1 VSRDAD
7 VVVIG
12 GGVVG
17 ASIALEVA
25 RHGLGRV
32 VLVDKAPGPGEGST
46 GASSSICRTRYTH
59 PAVVRLAIDGLD
71 AYRRWAE
78 YLRDASAA
86 AAFVETGVLWIA
98 DRSHQEVASEVQRLQ
113 ALGAGA
119 CLLDGN
125 ELTGRFPAI
134 SPCAAP
140 LDWDTEH
147 HCQSSPAFLFEDR
160 AGYIDPMDA
169 LTDLLASATSS
180 GVDLRFSTEVVG
192 LDVGDSGVRGVRLA
206 DGGSIAAGLVVNAAG
221 PWCNPLNAMA
231 GVEHRWSFVPTRIQT
246 LYRPWPVEE
255 AGEIPVTIDVATG
268 VYVRPERASSM
279 VWIGS
284 VREEDEREE
293 VADPDEFARSPSA
306 AFRDTTLAAFSHR
319 IPAVAARGTV
329 AGIAGLYT
337 INRQDVHPVVGPS
350 GVDGFWLANG
360 FSGHGFKLAP
370 MIGSMIAQAL
380 GADRH
385 EFDTTVPMSL
395 FAIDRDPIGVDAKNV
410 LA

>member
-1 VSRDAD
+1 MSGGAD

-17 ASIALEVA
+17 ASIALEIA

-59 PAVVRLAIDGLD
+59 PAVVQLAIDGLD
-71 AYRRWAE
+71 AYRRWPE
-78 YLRDASAA
+78 YLRSASVTAS
-86 AAFVETGVLWIA
+86 FVETGVLWIA
-98 DRSHQEVASEVQRLQ
+98 DRTHDQVATEVQRLRE
-113 ALGAGA
+113 LGAEA
-119 CLLDGN
+119 SLIEDA
-125 ELTGRFPAI
+125 ELTRRFPAV
-134 SPCAAP
+134 SLCTAP

-147 HCQSSPAFLFEDR
+147 HCRLGPAFLFEDR
-160 AGYIDPMDA
+160 AGYIDPVDA
-169 LTDLLASATSS
+169 LSDLLASAAEA
-180 GVDLRFSTEVVG
+180 GADIRFSSEVVG
-192 LDVGDSGVRGVRLA
+192 LDVGGSGVGGVRLA
-206 DGGSIAAGLVVNAAG
+206 DGCSLSADLVVNAAG
-221 PWCNPLNAMA
+221 PWCNRLNALA

-246 LYRPWPVEE
+246 LYRAWPSQE

-268 VYVRPERASSM
+268 VYARPERASSM

-284 VREEDEREE
+284 VREEDEGEA
-293 VADPDEFARSPSA
+293 VANPDVFARSPNA
-306 AFRDTTLAAFSHR
+306 GFRDTTLAAFSHR
-319 IPAVAARGTV
+319 IPGVAARGAVT
-329 AGIAGLYT
+329 GIAGLYT

-370 MIGSMIAQAL
+370 MIGSMIAIAL
-380 GADRH
+380 GATPTD
-385 EFDTTVPMSL
+385 FDTTVPMSL

>member
-1 VSRDAD
+1 MSRGAD

-17 ASIALEVA
+17 ASIGLEIA

-59 PAVVRLAIDGLD
+59 PAVVQLAIDGLD
-71 AYRRWAE
+71 AYRRWPE
-78 YLRDASAA
+78 YLRSEAATAS
-86 AAFVETGVLWIA
+86 FVETGVLWIA
-98 DRSHQEVASEVQRLQ
+98 DRSPTEVAAEVQRLV

-119 CLLDGN
+119 SLVDAADLVR
-125 ELTGRFPAI
+125 RFPAV
-134 SPCAAP
+134 STCTAP
-140 LDWDTEH
+140 LDWDTDH
-147 HCQSSPAFLFEDR
+147 HCRLGPAFLFEDK

-169 LTDLLASATSS
+169 LSDLLVAAAGS
-180 GVDLRFSTEVVG
+180 GVEVFFSSEVVG
-192 LDVGDSGVRGVRLA
+192 LEVDDAGVHGVRLA
-206 DGGSIAAGLVVNAAG
+206 DGGAIPADLVINAAG
-221 PWCNPLNAMA
+221 PWCNQLNAMA

-246 LYRPWPVEE
+246 LYRPWPTEE
-255 AGEIPVTIDVATG
+255 AGDIPVTIDVATG
-268 VYVRPERASSM
+268 VYVRPERRSSM

-284 VREEDEREE
+284 VSEEDEREA
-293 VADPDEFARSPSA
+293 VTDPDAFARSPSA

-319 IPAVAARGTV
+319 IPEIAPRGTV
-329 AGIAGLYT
+329 SGIAGLYT

-370 MIGSMIAQAL
+370 MIGSMIATGLDATPT
-380 GADRH
+380 

>member
-1 VSRDAD
+1 VSRGAD

-59 PAVVRLAIDGLD
+59 PVVVRLAIDGLD
-71 AYRRWAE
+71 AYRRWPE
-78 YLRDASAA
+78 YLRSASVVAS
-86 AAFVETGVLWIA
+86 FVETGVLWIA
-98 DRSHQEVASEVQRLQ
+98 DRTHDEVASEVHRLQ

-119 CLLDGN
+119 SLLDGD
-125 ELTGRFPAI
+125 ELTERFPAV
-134 SPCAAP
+134 SSCAAP
-140 LDWDTEH
+140 LDWDAEH
-147 HCQSSPAFLFEDR
+147 HCRSSPAFLFEDR
-160 AGYIDPMDA
+160 AGYIDPVDA
-169 LTDLLASATSS
+169 LTDLLAAAVAS
-180 GVDLRFSTEVVG
+180 GVDVRFSSEVVG
-192 LDVGDSGVRGVRLA
+192 LEVDAGGVSGVRLA
-206 DGGSIAAGLVVNAAG
+206 DGASLSADLVVNAAG
-221 PWCNPLNAMA
+221 PWCNQLNAMA

-246 LYRPWPVEE
+246 LFRPWPVEE
-255 AGEIPVTIDVATG
+255 AADVPVTIDVATG

-293 VADPDEFARSPSA
+293 VADPDQFARTPSA
-306 AFRDTTLAAFSHR
+306 AFRDTTLAAFAHR
-319 IPAVAARGTV
+319 IPAVAARGSVTGV
-329 AGIAGLYT
+329 AGLYT

-370 MIGSMIAQAL
+370 MIGSMVAQAL
-380 GADRH
+380 GATPH

-395 FAIDRDPIGVDAKNV
+395 FAIDREPIGVDAKNV